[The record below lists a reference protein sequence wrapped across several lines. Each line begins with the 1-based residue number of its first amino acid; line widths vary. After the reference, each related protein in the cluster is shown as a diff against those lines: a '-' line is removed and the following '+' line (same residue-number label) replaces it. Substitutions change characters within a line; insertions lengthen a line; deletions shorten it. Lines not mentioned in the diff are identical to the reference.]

1 MTFASDIASSRPL
14 GVAEGLG
21 SSLLDETVI
30 FSRPVILTGERET
43 LATRNGRWCLLDSLR
58 LLSRIVGPL
67 TVVLPGGLPD
77 LEAEVRQLAD
87 RLWTPGTVTVVIEG
101 APVAMAYAV
110 AILNVGTGVRPHLP
124 WTVINSNGWVA
135 RVSSGPTALPADA
148 DQSNPLAALMAAS
161 FGVTEVFKRVFSI
174 PREIAPL
181 LDATQF
187 SLFELSASPTGLGPQ
202 LPAKMSLPDTV
213 MVGAGA
219 IGNGIAL
226 VLSQLAVQGRLHIID
241 KQDYR
246 RENFGTCTLLDDES
260 WLGTS
265 KAERLAAWLDRPDGL
280 RCTGE
285 EAFVADARSGSFVRA
300 MSVELVLNG
309 LDDIRARHDAQMLWP
324 SVLVDGGINSVG
336 AAVRTH
342 RLDRPHAACM
352 RCSFRLPPVSEREL
366 QAKMTGLSPTSLESD
381 LGRPLNEQDVAEAKE
396 SMREWL
402 QHQVLLGK
410 TVCSTISEAQSRS
423 LGIELDEGFNPS
435 VPFVAT
441 ASAALVV
448 TQALKALFY
457 PDAEYTQR
465 FQMESVFLGP
475 EASIGVL
482 THADPSCECV
492 LHRAIVEKVVA
503 ARRRRKIK
511 PELSSEANSSF
522 ATSSGVKTISLP
534 PEAMLSPA
542 ASSTGT

>member
-1 MTFASDIASSRPL
+1 MTPASDIASSRPL
-14 GVAEGLG
+14 AVAEGLG
-21 SSLLDETVI
+21 SSLLDQAI
-30 FSRPVILTGERET
+30 LFSRPVILTGERQALGT
-43 LATRNGRWCLLDSLR
+43 QNGRWCLLDSLR

-67 TVVLPGGLPD
+67 TVVLPGGLGD
-77 LEAEVRQLAD
+77 LEAEVRQLAA
-87 RLWTPGTVTVVIEG
+87 RVWTPGTVTVVVEG
-101 APVAMAYAV
+101 TPVAIESAAAV
-110 AILNVGTGVRPHLP
+110 LNVGSGVNPHLP
-124 WTVINSNGWVA
+124 WTAINSNGWVA
-135 RVSSGPTALPADA
+135 RVSSGPNALPLNT

-161 FGVTEVFKRVFSI
+161 FGVTEVFKRVFGI
-174 PREIAPL
+174 PRENAPL

-187 SLFELSASPTGLGPQ
+187 SLFELSTSPTGLGPP
-202 LPAKMSLPDTV
+202 LPAMMSLPDTV

-260 WLGTS
+260 WLNTS
-265 KAERLAAWLDRPDGL
+265 KAQRLASWLDRADGL

-285 EAFVADARSGSFVRA
+285 EAFVADARSGSFVCA

-342 RLDRPHAACM
+342 RLDRPHGACM

-366 QAKMTGLSPTSLESD
+366 QAKVTGLSATSLDSN
-381 LGRPLNEQDVAEAKE
+381 LGRPLNQQDVADAKE

-402 QHQVLLGK
+402 QEQVTLGK
-410 TVCSTISEAQSRS
+410 TVCSTISEAQARS
-423 LGIELDEGFNPS
+423 LGVELDEGFNPS

-457 PDAEYTQR
+457 PDSDYTQR
-465 FQMESVFLGP
+465 FQMESLFIGP
-475 EASIGVL
+475 EASLGVL
-482 THADPSCECV
+482 TRADPGCECV
-492 LHRAIVEKVVA
+492 EHRAVVDKVVT
-503 ARRRRKIK
+503 ARRNRQIQRG
-511 PELSSEANSSF
+511 LSS
-522 ATSSGVKTISLP
+522 TS
-534 PEAMLSPA
+534 A
-542 ASSTGT
+542 

>member
-1 MTFASDIASSRPL
+1 MTPASDIASSRTL

-21 SSLLDETVI
+21 SSLLDEAVI

-43 LATRNGRWCLLDSLR
+43 LATQNGRWCLLDSLR

-67 TVVLPGGLPD
+67 TVVLPRGLPD

-87 RLWTPGTVTVVIEG
+87 RLWTPGTVTVVVEG
-101 APVAMAYAV
+101 ATVATEFAV
-110 AILNVGTGVRPHLP
+110 AILNVGSGVNPHLP
-124 WTVINSNGWVA
+124 WTTINSNGWVA
-135 RVSSGPTALPADA
+135 RVSSGPTALPADTN
-148 DQSNPLAALMAAS
+148 QSNPLAALMAAS
-161 FGVTEVFKRVFSI
+161 FGVTEVFKRVFGI

-181 LDATQF
+181 LNATQF
-187 SLFELSASPTGLGPQ
+187 SLFELSTSRTGLGPP
-202 LPAKMSLPDTV
+202 LPAMMSLPDTV

-226 VLSQLAVQGRLHIID
+226 VLSQLALQGRLHIID

-246 RENFGTCTLLDDES
+246 RENFGTCTLLDDEC
-260 WLGTS
+260 WLSTS
-265 KAERLAAWLDRPDGL
+265 KAQRLAAWLDRADGL

-285 EAFVADARSGSFVRA
+285 EAFVADARSGSFVRE

-324 SVLVDGGINSVG
+324 SILVDGGINSVG

-342 RLDRPHAACM
+342 RLDHPHGACM

-366 QAKMTGLSPTSLESD
+366 QAKVTGLSATSLESD
-381 LGRPLNEQDVAEAKE
+381 LGRPLNEQDVADAKE

-402 QHQVLLGK
+402 QEQVVLGK

-423 LGIELDEGFNPS
+423 LGIELEDGFNPS

-457 PDAEYTQR
+457 PNAEYTQR
-465 FQMESVFLGP
+465 FQMESLFIGP
-475 EASIGVL
+475 EAFLGVL
-482 THADPSCECV
+482 TRADPRCECV
-492 LHRAIVEKVVA
+492 THRAIIEKVA
-503 ARRRRKIK
+503 SARRMHQV
-511 PELSSEANSSF
+511 EN
-522 ATSSGVKTISLP
+522 
-534 PEAMLSPA
+534 PA
-542 ASSTGT
+542 

>member
-1 MTFASDIASSRPL
+1 MTPASDIASSRPL

-21 SSLLDETVI
+21 SPMLDEAII
-30 FSRPVILTGERET
+30 FSRPVVLTGERET
-43 LATRNGRWCLLDSLR
+43 LATQNGRCCLLDSIR

-67 TVVLPGGLPD
+67 VVVLPAGLAD
-77 LEAEVRQLAD
+77 LEAEVRQLAH
-87 RLWTPGTVTVVIEG
+87 RVWTPGTVNVVVEG
-101 APVAMAYAV
+101 APVAMDSAV
-110 AILNVGTGVRPHLP
+110 AILNVGMGVNAHLP
-124 WTVINSNGWVA
+124 WTAINSNGWVA
-135 RVSSGPTALPADA
+135 RVSSGPTALPSDT
-148 DQSNPLAALMAAS
+148 DQSNPVAALMAAS
-161 FGVTEVFKRVFSI
+161 FGATEVFKRVFGI
-174 PREIAPL
+174 PSDLAPL

-187 SLFELSASPTGLGPQ
+187 SLFELSASPTGLGPP
-202 LPAKMSLPDTV
+202 LPAMMLLPDTV

-226 VLSQLAVQGRLHIID
+226 LLSQLAVQGRLHIID

-246 RENFGTCTLLDDES
+246 RENFGTCTLLDDDC

-265 KAERLAAWLDRPDGL
+265 KAQRLAAWLDRADGL

-285 EAFVADARSGSFVRA
+285 EASVAQARSGAFVRA
-300 MSVELVLNG
+300 MSVDLVLNG

-352 RCSFRLPPVSEREL
+352 RCSFRLPAISEREL
-366 QAKMTGLSPTSLESD
+366 QAKVTGLSQTSLESD
-381 LGRPLNEQDVAEAKE
+381 LGRPLTEQDVAEANE

-402 QHQVLLGK
+402 QGQVALGK

-448 TQALKALFY
+448 TQTLKTLFY

-465 FQMESVFLGP
+465 FQMESIFLGP
-475 EASIGVL
+475 EASLGVL
-482 THADPSCECV
+482 QHADPNCECV
-492 LHRAIVEKVVA
+492 VHRSIVEKTVA
-503 ARRRRKIK
+503 ARINRQIQR
-511 PELSSEANSSF
+511 ELNS
-522 ATSSGVKTISLP
+522 TLKEGLHK
-534 PEAMLSPA
+534 SPQA
-542 ASSTGT
+542 VLGTDVRA